1 MELFVSS
8 EYMDEIRRRRLEKK
22 KKIVRTQYHQ
32 VARVTNKMLKM
43 HKRVWAFG
51 GNMPQLIMQDRA
63 GQQFVYE
70 NPEPLYTFL
79 NFLEAF
85 EFEDSITTDKLLQN
99 HSVGELQNS
108 V

>member
-1 MELFVSS
+1 
-8 EYMDEIRRRRLEKK
+8 MDQIRRRRLERK

-51 GNMPQLIMQDRA
+51 GNMPKLIMQDRA
-63 GQQFVYE
+63 GNKFVYD

-79 NFLEAF
+79 NFLETF
-85 EFEDSITTDKLLQN
+85 EFEDSITTDVLLKQN
-99 HSVGELQNS
+99 SVGELQNFMTKF
-108 V
+108 